1 MSGFDGG
8 SFLGEFGLELLQAV
22 LAPRRC
28 HHARAFAREQHGGL
42 AADSARS
49 ANHEYILVLQFDEH
63 DLEDLSSSHGS
74 RPAGAASPRP
84 ALCHTEVLIPMEPPE
99 SFLWRAARWLTFG
112 SAASIVLSIAVSQI
126 LLGLAV
132 VALLLSG
139 EKLRLPRIKLPL
151 ALFLLGTV
159 IAVIFSPDRVA
170 GLVQIRKFY
179 VFLEL
184 LIVFSCLRSMVWI
197 RALFLTWAGLAGIS
211 GLRGMVQ
218 FAQKVHQARLAGQ
231 DDYSFY
237 VGERITGFM
246 SHWNTFSG
254 QEMFALIMLASFLFF
269 AANARRRIW
278 VWILCGVIMSAA
290 VLLAETRAIWIG
302 TAVAMVY
309 LVWYWRRWL
318 ILLAPVLIVAG
329 FFVSPPVIRER
340 ITSIVRPQRVDS
352 NQFRIV
358 TWRTG
363 WNMIKA
369 HPLLGL
375 GPEGPRIHFDQY
387 LPADVTSKP
396 EGSYIHLH
404 NIYLEYAAERG
415 IPTMLILMWMMA
427 MMLYDFWMGLRKL
440 PPGRSDR
447 RFLLHGGIAVVLA
460 TLAEGMAEYNLGDS
474 EVLAMFLVVVAC
486 AYLALEKDIAA
497 G

>member
-1 MSGFDGG
+1 
-8 SFLGEFGLELLQAV
+8 
-22 LAPRRC
+22 
-28 HHARAFAREQHGGL
+28 
-42 AADSARS
+42 
-49 ANHEYILVLQFDEH
+49 
-63 DLEDLSSSHGS
+63 
-74 RPAGAASPRP
+74 
-84 ALCHTEVLIPMEPPE
+84 MEPPE

-112 SAASIVLSIAVSQI
+112 SAASIVLSIAASQI
-126 LLGLAV
+126 LLALAV

-139 EKLRLPRIKLPL
+139 EKLQLPRIKLPL
-151 ALFLLGTV
+151 ALFMLGTIV
-159 IAVIFSPDRVA
+159 ALIFSPDRAA

-184 LIVFSCLRSMVWI
+184 LIVFSCLRSMAWI

-231 DDYSFY
+231 DDYSYY

-269 AANARRRIW
+269 AVNTRRRIW
-278 VWILCGVIMSAA
+278 VWLLCGIIMGAA

-302 TAVAMVY
+302 TAVAGVY

-318 ILLAPVLIVAG
+318 VLLAPVVLVAG

-340 ITSIVRPQRVDS
+340 ITSMVRPQRVDS

-363 WNMIKA
+363 LNMIKA

-387 LPADVTSKP
+387 LPPDVKTKP

-415 IPTMLILMWMMA
+415 IPTMLVLMWMMG

-440 PPGRSDR
+440 PPGRSNR

-486 AYLALEKDIAA
+486 AYLALEKDVAA